1 MVECVGLVS
10 TTKGTSLAFVFV
22 VAWKFLPFV
31 LRAILDKLQGL
42 LIQKEVILSQKVGPL
57 SF

>member
-22 VAWKFLPFV
+22 VAWKFLSFV